1 MFASFV
7 RSSLVRTSLA
17 LALSAGTIATVTTP
31 TFAQQ
36 TGQQTGQQAAK
47 QQAGAAV
54 DLPIR
59 KITLYR
65 SGVAS
70 FERSGSVTGDGIAS
84 LRFRTEQV
92 NDILKSLVVLD
103 LS

>member
-36 TGQQTGQQAAK
+36 VGQQTGQQPAK
-47 QQAGAAV
+47 QQAGAAGPHHG
-54 DLPIR
+54 DGL
-59 KITLYR
+59 
-65 SGVAS
+65 
-70 FERSGSVTGDGIAS
+70 GSVHRNPGAAGAQRRNSIS
-84 LRFRTEQV
+84 
-92 NDILKSLVVLD
+92 
-103 LS
+103 